1 MVEFTSYLLG
11 IAGLPRVVCSG
22 GVYVHVMCIPRENEC
37 VHVATSHLLAGSR
50 RERCQAM
57 RAKFTASDMSVPV

>member
-11 IAGLPRVVCSG
+11 IAGATARSVQRWRLCAAVAFMCSG

-37 VHVATSHLLAGSR
+37 VY
-50 RERCQAM
+50 M
-57 RAKFTASDMSVPV
+57 

>member
-1 MVEFTSYLLG
+1 M
-11 IAGLPRVVCSG
+11 R
-22 GVYVHVMCIPRENEC
+22 